1 MEEVTPPLIRPE
13 SRLGFGVG
21 LCHDPSVLERDQ
33 FIMGVLSLR
42 EGRVTFV

>member
-1 MEEVTPPLIRPE
+1 MEEVTPPDRPE

-21 LCHDPSVLERDQ
+21 LCHDPSALERDQ